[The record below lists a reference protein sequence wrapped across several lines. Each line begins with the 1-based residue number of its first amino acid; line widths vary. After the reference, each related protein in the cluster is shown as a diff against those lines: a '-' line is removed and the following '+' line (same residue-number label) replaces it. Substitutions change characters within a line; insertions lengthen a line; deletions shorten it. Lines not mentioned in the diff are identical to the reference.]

1 MIYLEL
7 FLAFLQIGLFS
18 IGGGYAA
25 IPLIREQA
33 VDINMWI
40 TMSEFSDIAA
50 IAEMTPGPIAVNAAT
65 FVGIKTAGF
74 FGGLAATAGSIT
86 PSCIICSLLAFIY
99 YKYKGAKTFQSI
111 LGSIR
116 PATIGLILSAGISLF
131 LYAVFENGVP
141 SFKGIDIISLVIF
154 AAAFII
160 LRKTKIPPIPIML
173 ACGVI
178 YLAAVTVSGA
188 FT

>member
-1 MIYLEL
+1 MIYLKL

-25 IPLIREQA
+25 IPLIREQT

-40 TMSEFSDIAA
+40 SMNEFSDIAA
-50 IAEMTPGPIAVNAAT
+50 IAEMTPGPIAINAAT

-74 FGGLAATAGSIT
+74 LGGLAATAGSIT
-86 PSCIICSLLAFIY
+86 PSCIISSILAFIY
-99 YKYKGAKTFQSI
+99 YKYKGAKTIQSV
-111 LGSIR
+111 LKSIR

-141 SFKGIDIISLVIF
+141 AVRGLDVISLVIF
-154 AAAFII
+154 ITAFII
-160 LRKTKIPPIPIML
+160 LRKTKIPPIPVML
-173 ACGVI
+173 GCGMI
-178 YLAAVTVSGA
+178 YLAASLLLSH